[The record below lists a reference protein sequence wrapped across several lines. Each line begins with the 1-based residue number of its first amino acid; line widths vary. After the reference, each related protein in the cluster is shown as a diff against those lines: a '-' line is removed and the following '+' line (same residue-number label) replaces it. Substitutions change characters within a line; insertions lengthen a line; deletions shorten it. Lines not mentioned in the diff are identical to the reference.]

1 MKKLVD
7 GTSVV
12 EIAPERGGMVTR
24 FAIGERE
31 IFYLDEATFRDE
43 TKNVRGG
50 NPVLFPS
57 PGPLANDRFTWGG
70 RSGSMKQ
77 HGFARNRPW
86 KVVEA
91 TDKSLTLELR
101 SDDITRAQF
110 PWEFVVRLHHVLTGA
125 RLRIEQRVENA
136 SDAPLPFAFGF
147 HPYFFVRDADKAK
160 TKIPTTA
167 KRAFDNV
174 TKKEVDVGDAI
185 DLTQKEVDLH
195 LFDHGRTDARL
206 ELADGGLLVLR
217 ASSEYHRWVVWTL
230 AGKDFVCLEP
240 WTAGANALNEEG
252 KPLVVAPGETKE
264 LFVEIEAA

>member
-1 MKKLVD
+1 MRKLVD
-7 GTSVV
+7 GSSGV

-24 FAIGERE
+24 FSASGRE

-57 PGPLANDRFTWGG
+57 PGPLTNERFSWAG

-86 KVVEA
+86 TVTES
-91 TDKSLTLELR
+91 TERTLTLELR
-101 SDDITRAQF
+101 SDDVTRAQF
-110 PWEFVVRLHHVLTGA
+110 PWDFVVEMAHELSA
-125 RLRIEQRVENA
+125 NRLRLSQRVTNTG
-136 SDAPLPFAFGF
+136 DAAMPFAFGF
-147 HPYFFVRDADKAK
+147 HPYFLVGDKARVR
-160 TKIPTTA
+160 IPTAA

-174 TKKEVDVGDAI
+174 TKKEVDVAGPI

-195 LFDHGRTDARL
+195 LFDHGSTEATLDL
-206 ELADGGLLVLR
+206 GDGHRVVVR
-217 ASSEYHRWVVWTL
+217 ASPEYHRWVIWTL

-240 WTAGANALNEEG
+240 WTAGADALNREG
-252 KPLVVAPGETKE
+252 QVLVVAPGETKE

>member
-24 FAIGERE
+24 FAAGGRE
-31 IFYLDEATFRDE
+31 VFYLDEATFRDE

-57 PGPLANDRFTWGG
+57 PGPLVNERFTWGG
-70 RSGSMKQ
+70 RSGKMKQ
-77 HGFARNRPW
+77 HGFARNRGW
-86 KVVEA
+86 SVASESDR
-91 TDKSLTLELR
+91 TLTLELR

-110 PWEFVVRLHHVLTGA
+110 PWDFVVRAEHELAGA
-125 RLRIEQRVENA
+125 RLRITNLIENTG
-136 SDAPLPFAFGF
+136 DAPMPFAFGF
-147 HPYFFVRDADKAK
+147 HPYFRVEGGDKARS
-160 TKIPTTA
+160 TIPTAA

-174 TKKEVDVGDAI
+174 TKKEVEVAGPI

-195 LFDHGRTDARL
+195 LYDHGSTEAILDRG
-206 ELADGGLLVLR
+206 DGTRVIVRG
-217 ASSEYHRWVVWTL
+217 SPEYHRWVIWTL

-240 WTAGANALNEEG
+240 WTAGGDALNREG
-252 KPLVVAPGETKE
+252 QVLVVAPRETKE